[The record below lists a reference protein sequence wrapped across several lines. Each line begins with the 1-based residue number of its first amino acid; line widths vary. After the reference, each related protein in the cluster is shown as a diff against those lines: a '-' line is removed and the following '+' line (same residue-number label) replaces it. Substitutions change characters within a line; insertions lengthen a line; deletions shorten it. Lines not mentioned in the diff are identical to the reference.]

1 MPRFNLKKLFFQGA
15 IILPLAALATVHAA
29 AQPRPNEATAMQL
42 LHRALHYGDLYNWAA
57 AEIYF
62 QKSEKMFVAEGD
74 QRNALYARLGDLRSR
89 AERLNLPE
97 TSAKLA
103 RELDANR
110 FLRTDKQLRMFCLIV
125 KGDIDA
131 EMNSGAMRDDWEQ
144 VKTLA
149 KELGN
154 SQWQYRALAQLGLAA
169 FYDGNLPVAR
179 TDVGTALALATKAHD
194 AGAEIRYLT
203 LLGIGLVESKM
214 YNQSLPYFAHALE
227 IARATPDSGYPFVTQ
242 QARLQVLIGVGQ
254 LDAAQHLDT
263 EYLAQ
268 AQKYKQPG
276 QEAVALVFASTL
288 AEARNQNAAAI
299 STLKKAVAI
308 SKPAGYLR
316 QVAKSKPNSLIYT
329 VSKTN

>member
-1 MPRFNLKKLFFQGA
+1 MEEDPNMPRFNLKKLFFQGA

-103 RELDANR
+103 RDL
-110 FLRTDKQLRMFCLIV
+110 
-125 KGDIDA
+125 DA